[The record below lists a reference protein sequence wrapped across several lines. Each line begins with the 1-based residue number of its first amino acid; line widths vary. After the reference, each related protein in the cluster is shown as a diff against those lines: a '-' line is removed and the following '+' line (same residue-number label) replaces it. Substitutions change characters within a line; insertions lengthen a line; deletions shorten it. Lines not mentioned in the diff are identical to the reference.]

1 MRITFTSCFRDMT
14 YNYYLTQPMP
24 MCEVRL
30 NQILAKN
37 PRLIYRL
44 NRYSNIPFTGKYSNQ
59 EMIFVNKRN

>member
-1 MRITFTSCFRDMT
+1 MRITFSSSFGVLR
-14 YNYYLTQPMP
+14 YNYYLKQQLP

-44 NRYSNIPFTGKYSNQ
+44 N
-59 EMIFVNKRN
+59 